1 MRAYSLTHLGNRALL
16 RSLAWIV
23 SRDRRITAALLAHLA
38 EVDAR
43 RLYLGLGYASMH
55 AFCVGELHFSD
66 DAAYKRIQAARAAR
80 RFPQLFAAVEEGRL
94 HLTAVRLLAPHLTPA
109 NADDLIAE
117 ATHQRAMA
125 IEAMLARRFP
135 SADPALPP
143 ARLRILPTAVPTRP
157 QPAAG
162 QGEASLFDPPAGPSA
177 GQLELAP
184 GQVDGLTDETS
195 LQPEEHF
202 LLQVAIGKS
211 THDKL
216 RYAQALLSHSLP
228 PGDIAALLD
237 RALEALIHQCEKR
250 KFARTSRPRAAK
262 PAVRRR
268 AIPASVR
275 REVWARDGGRC
286 TFVGSNGHRCA
297 TRRRLEFDH
306 VVPVAHGGEATAERM
321 RLRCRAH
328 NQLEA
333 ERTFG
338 EEFMKRKREGARRTT
353 ESRRPGESPG

>member
-1 MRAYSLTHLGNRALL
+1 MRGYSLTHLGNRALL
-16 RSLAWIV
+16 RRLAFIV
-23 SRDRRITAALLAHLA
+23 SRDRRITAELLALLA
-38 EVDAR
+38 EVDSR
-43 RLYLGLGYASMH
+43 RLHVELGYPSMH

-80 RFPQLFAAVEEGRL
+80 RFSQLFAAVSEGRL
-94 HLTAVRLLAPHLTPA
+94 HLTAVRLLAPHLTPD
-109 NADDLIAE
+109 NVDDLIAE

-135 SADPALPP
+135 SSEPSLPP
-143 ARLRILPTAVPTRP
+143 ARVRVLPTSAPPRP
-157 QPAAG
+157 RAAAKP
-162 QGEASLFDPPAGPSA
+162 GETPLFEPPA

-184 GQVDGLTDETS
+184 GQVGALTQETNA
-195 LQPEEHF
+195 QPEEHF

-216 RYAQALLSHSLP
+216 RYAQALLSHSIAS
-228 PGDIAALLD
+228 GDIAAVLD

-250 KFARTSRPRAAK
+250 KFARTPRPRAAR

-297 TRRRLEFDH
+297 TRRRLEYDH

-338 EEFMKRKREGARRTT
+338 RDFMKKKREAARRTT
-353 ESRRPGESPG
+353 GSRRPGDSPG